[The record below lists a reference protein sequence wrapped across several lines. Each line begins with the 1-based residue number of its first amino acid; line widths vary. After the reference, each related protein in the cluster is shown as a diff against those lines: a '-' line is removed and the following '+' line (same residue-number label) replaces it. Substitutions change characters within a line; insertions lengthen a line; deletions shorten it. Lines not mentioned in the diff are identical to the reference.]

1 MIQKKSLRR
10 QIFTMADQKQAEAV
24 NKTLEEEVNKT
35 LAKQPIPEPK
45 QKKKK
50 SKYQKLTLAM
60 SIFMTVVMAGSV
72 IYAAYSAWTQS

>member
-1 MIQKKSLRR
+1 
-10 QIFTMADQKQAEAV
+10 MADQKQAEAV